1 MPVWWSVG
9 GTVTARG
16 YDTREYQLQCAR
28 QIWGSF
34 FVENHQCVLV
44 VAPTGSGKTVISSF
58 FILKVIE
65 ILKWSVL
72 FMAGRREIIHQ
83 SSTKLY
89 QGGLW
94 PGIIMAGEPVAPMR
108 ELQVASIQTYLSWR
122 RRGKLG
128 IHKPQIVVV
137 DEAHGIGAK
146 ELAALIDEMKADDVK
161 ILGMTA
167 TPIGTNG
174 IGLGKFFTKMICTPG
189 FKWMA
194 AHEPPYL
201 VLPEYFSGIQPDLN
215 GVKIVGKDKE
225 FDERAVNAVIDTK
238 MLVGNVVDMWFKHSP
253 WEPTILFA
261 NSVPHSMHLEEMFRN
276 ANSEVK
282 IQHIDGETDHDI
294 RDNAN
299 RELGLGMIHIISN
312 YGTHVEG
319 TDIPAVSCIIDAAP
333 TTSLRRYLQRGGRGS
348 RTSPSKT
355 RFNYH
360 CHSGNVQRHGRLEL
374 EREWI
379 LCEGKENLEMND
391 RVMGKAKKERV
402 CPGCGHLFTGS
413 NCNYC
418 GEPYKRTPEE
428 MPFLEADLVHM
439 TNDDFHDAVQLRR
452 KKLNDA
458 QRGDIENEFMSQAL
472 GWCLEHGK
480 KPGMAFYAFE
490 AKFKKPPPK
499 GIRPANPSTEVEQYM
514 KHRLI
519 RAARGLQAQRRRERS

>member
-1 MPVWWSVG
+1 M
-9 GTVTARG
+9 TAPRG
-16 YDTREYQLQCAR
+16 YDTREYQIRLAR
-28 QIWGSF
+28 EIWRAF
-34 FVENHQCVLV
+34 FIEGHQRVLA

-65 ILKWSVL
+65 HLKQQVL

-83 SSTKLY
+83 SAQKLA
-89 QGGLW
+89 QGGLFA
-94 PGIIMAGEPVAPMR
+94 GVIMAGEHPSPLR
-108 ELQVASIQTYLSWR
+108 DLQVASIQTYLSWR

-128 IHKPQIVVV
+128 VHKPHVVVV

-146 ELAALIDEMKADDVK
+146 ELWALMEEMTEDGVK

-167 TPIGTNG
+167 TPLGTG
-174 IGLGKFFTKMICTPG
+174 GTGLGKYFTKMVCTPG
-189 FKWMA
+189 YKWMA
-194 AHEPPYL
+194 MHEPPYL
-201 VLPEYFSGIQPDLN
+201 VLPEYFSGIQPDLK
-215 GVKIVGKDKE
+215 GVKIVGNDKE
-225 FDERAVNAVIDTK
+225 FDELAVNAVIDSK

-253 WEPTILFA
+253 WEPTIMFA
-261 NSVPHSMHLEEMFRN
+261 NSVPHSMHLEDMFRN
-276 ANSEVK
+276 ANSEIK
-282 IQHIDGETDHDI
+282 IQHIDGDTDKDI

-348 RTSPSKT
+348 RTAPSKT

-379 LCEGKENLEMND
+379 LCEGKENLEMNEKA
-391 RVMGKAKKERV
+391 MGKAKKERV
-402 CPGCGHLFTGS
+402 CPSCGYIFTGS
-413 NCNYC
+413 NCTHC
-418 GEPYKRTPEE
+418 GEEYKRTPEE
-428 MPFLEADLVHM
+428 MPFLEAELVHM
-439 TNDDFHDAVQLRR
+439 TNDEFHDAVQLRR

-458 QRGDIENEFMSQAL
+458 QHAAVEGEFMSQAL

-490 AKFKKPPPK
+490 AKFKGKKPPK
-499 GIRPANPSTEVEQYM
+499 GIKPTNPTPEVEQYM

-519 RAARGLQAQRRRERS
+519 RAARGRQAMLRNMR

>member
-1 MPVWWSVG
+1 MNRP
-9 GTVTARG
+9 AKG
-16 YDTREYQLQCAR
+16 YDTREYQLQTVR

-34 FVENHQCVLV
+34 FIQNHQAVLV
-44 VAPTGSGKTVISSF
+44 VAPTGAGKTVISSF
-58 FILKVIE
+58 FILKVLE
-65 ILKWSVL
+65 LLKQPVL

-83 SSTKLY
+83 SATKLY

-94 PGIIMAGEPVAPMR
+94 PGIIMAGETPAPMR

-128 IHKPQIVVV
+128 IHKPDVVVV

-146 ELAALIDEMKADDVK
+146 ELAKLIEEMMQNGTKV
-161 ILGMTA
+161 LGLTA

-174 IGLGKFFTKMICTPG
+174 VGLGKYFTKMICTPG

-201 VLPEYFSGIQPDLN
+201 VLPEYYSGIQPDLN

-238 MLVGNVVDMWFKHSP
+238 MLVGNVVDMYFKHSAF
-253 WEPTILFA
+253 EPTILFA

-276 ANSEVK
+276 ANSELRV
-282 IQHIDGETDHDI
+282 QHIDGETDHDV

-299 RELGLGMIHIISN
+299 RELGLGMLHMILN

-348 RTSPSKT
+348 RVSTGKT

-379 LCEGKENLEMND
+379 LCEGRENIEMND
-391 RVMGKAKKERV
+391 RIMGKQKKERV
-402 CPGCGHLFTGS
+402 CPSCGYLYTGS
-413 NCNYC
+413 NCTHC
-418 GEPYKRTPEE
+418 GEPYKRLPEE
-428 MPFLEADLVHM
+428 MPFLEAELVHM
-439 TNDDFHDAVQLRR
+439 TNDDFHEAVQLRR
-452 KKLNDA
+452 KKLNED
-458 QRGDIENEFMSQAL
+458 QKVSIEKEFVAEAMA
-472 GWCLEHGK
+472 WCAEHGK
-480 KPGMAFYAFE
+480 KRGMVAHVFE
-490 AKFKKPPPK
+490 QKFKKPMPREGWNLPM
-499 GIRPANPSTEVEQYM
+499 RNPSPETESYM
-514 KHRLI
+514 KSYLI
-519 RAARGLQAQRRRERS
+519 RFAKGRAAARSRRA